1 MGKRERGNREKGNG
15 ERGIV
20 KRKWERGKAKK

>member
-1 MGKRERGNREKGNG
+1 MGKRERGNGEKGNG